1 MRIRWKRLLLTSL
14 TLGLLGSA
22 TAYAQTVSMNLFYN
36 GKNHAY
42 KAEEVRIEIDGKEL
56 VPKDMP
62 AVIIEERTML
72 PMRLIAQELGCEVTW
87 NEEARQ
93 AYVVNDDYTIV
104 FGMDSKIGY
113 QNGKEFTMDV
123 PATVVNDRTMLPV
136 RALAKALELEIT
148 WDDPSRTVSITTA
161 GKTTEQPAEPENPT
175 VPDTPN
181 VPTAPSGAA
190 VTLNKVSVPARENAG
205 QVFAIQANGPI
216 SGWEETYVDDKK
228 IVLDFY
234 NAKSGLAEKITAT
247 NSSIVSA
254 IRTAPHNEDG
264 VAYVRVVFD
273 LTAKKNYEITQ
284 SSDRTQL
291 FITFDKVTVEEVSI
305 RSRNDVDY
313 ITISADGALGANVF
327 TLSKPNRIVVDLP
340 NVESDID
347 KTIDVGELNYVT
359 DGRVGQFAESTLR
372 IVFEVGDLTE
382 YSYQEGDYD
391 LKLEIR
397 RSTLEHMIYD
407 SDDETLYLDKEEE
420 FDTDDVEI
428 EDHYLDGY
436 ALVRLPG
443 DFEDVYGYGTYRIG
457 GDILNTIQVSNVG
470 GDTVFRFNQ
479 NRINVYEI
487 EDEGDRYA
495 IQLKNPRDVYDNVLL
510 LDAGHGGKDPGTSGN
525 GLVEKNLTLTLLQK
539 VDMELRNSDI
549 KVYLTRNS
557 DVYPENNTRA
567 KTANDIAHMM
577 VSIHMNAAAG
587 NPLPNG
593 TETLYQVH
601 AGDGRL
607 TSKRLA
613 EILLNHIISAT
624 GNNSRGIKLRDDLL
638 ILNGTTVPTVIIET
652 VFLSNAGDALKISD
666 SAYQDK
672 VARAI
677 ADGIIEAMELK

>member
-1 MRIRWKRLLLTSL
+1 
-14 TLGLLGSA
+14 
-22 TAYAQTVSMNLFYN
+22 
-36 GKNHAY
+36 
-42 KAEEVRIEIDGKEL
+42 
-56 VPKDMP
+56 
-62 AVIIEERTML
+62 
-72 PMRLIAQELGCEVTW
+72 
-87 NEEARQ
+87 
-93 AYVVNDDYTIV
+93 
-104 FGMDSKIGY
+104 
-113 QNGKEFTMDV
+113 
-123 PATVVNDRTMLPV
+123 
-136 RALAKALELEIT
+136 
-148 WDDPSRTVSITTA
+148 
-161 GKTTEQPAEPENPT
+161 
-175 VPDTPN
+175 
-181 VPTAPSGAA
+181 
-190 VTLNKVSVPARENAG
+190 
-205 QVFAIQANGPI
+205 
-216 SGWEETYVDDKK
+216 
-228 IVLDFY
+228 
-234 NAKSGLAEKITAT
+234 
-247 NSSIVSA
+247 
-254 IRTAPHNEDG
+254 
-264 VAYVRVVFD
+264 
-273 LTAKKNYEITQ
+273 
-284 SSDRTQL
+284 
-291 FITFDKVTVEEVSI
+291 
-305 RSRNDVDY
+305 
-313 ITISADGALGANVF
+313 
-327 TLSKPNRIVVDLP
+327 
-340 NVESDID
+340 
-347 KTIDVGELNYVT
+347 
-359 DGRVGQFAESTLR
+359 
-372 IVFEVGDLTE
+372 
-382 YSYQEGDYD
+382 
-391 LKLEIR
+391 
-397 RSTLEHMIYD
+397 MIYD

>member
-1 MRIRWKRLLLTSL
+1 MKIRWKRFLLASF
-14 TLGLLGSA
+14 TLGLLGSVS
-22 TAYAQTVSMNLFYN
+22 AYAQTVSMNLFYN

-42 KAEEVRIEIDGKEL
+42 NAEEVKIEIDGTEL

-62 AVIIEERTML
+62 AVIIDGRTML

-87 NEEARQ
+87 NEDARQ
-93 AYVVNDDYTIV
+93 AYVVNDNYTIV
-104 FGMDSKIGY
+104 FGMDSKTGY
-113 QNGKEFTMDV
+113 KNGTEFSMDV

-136 RALAKALELEIT
+136 RALAKALDLEIS
-148 WDDPSRTVSITTA
+148 WDDPSRTVSIDTS
-161 GKTTEQPAEPENPT
+161 GKAQEKPSEPENPSTPNTPT
-175 VPDTPN
+175 VPT
-181 VPTAPSGAA
+181 VPSGTA
-190 VTLNKVSVPARENAG
+190 VTLNKISVPAKENAG
-205 QVFAIQANGPI
+205 QVFTIQANGPI
-216 SGWEETYVDDKK
+216 SGWEETYVDDRK

-234 NAKSGLAEKITAT
+234 NAKSGLAENITAT
-247 NSSIVSA
+247 NSGIVSA
-254 IRTAPHNEDG
+254 IRTAPHNEEG
-264 VAYVRVVFD
+264 TAYVRVVFD
-273 LTAKKNYEITQ
+273 LTAKKRYEITQ
-284 SSDRTQL
+284 SSDKTQL
-291 FITFDKVTVEEVSI
+291 FVTFDKVTVEDVSV

-313 ITISADGALGANVF
+313 ITVSADGALGANVF

-340 NVESDID
+340 NVESEID
-347 KTIDVGELNYVT
+347 GTIDVDELNYVME
-359 DGRVGQFAESTLR
+359 GRAGQFTESTLR
-372 IVFEVGDLTE
+372 LVFEVGDLTE
-382 YSYQEGDYD
+382 YSYEEGDYD

-443 DFEDVYGYGTYRIG
+443 DFKGVYGYGTYRIG
-457 GDILNTIQVSNVG
+457 ADILDTIEVSNIG
-470 GDTVFRFNQ
+470 GNTVFRFNQ
-479 NRINVYEI
+479 NRINAYEI

-495 IQLKNPRDVYDNVLL
+495 VRLKNPRDVYDSVLL

-539 VDMELRNSDI
+539 VDRELRNSGI
-549 KVYLTRNS
+549 KVYLTRDS

-638 ILNGTTVPTVIIET
+638 ILNGTTVPTVIVET

-666 SAYQDK
+666 PAYQDK

-677 ADGIIEAMELK
+677 AEGIMEAMELK

>member
-1 MRIRWKRLLLTSL
+1 MKRNWKRLLLTSL
-14 TLGLLGSA
+14 VLGLLGSA
-22 TAYAQTVSMNLFYN
+22 TAYAQTVSMNLYYN

-42 KAEEVRIEIDGKEL
+42 AAEEVKIEIDGKAL

-62 AVIIEERTML
+62 AVIIEGRTML

-93 AYVVNDDYTIV
+93 AYVINDEYTVV
-104 FGMDSKIGY
+104 FTMDSKTGY
-113 QNGKEFTMDV
+113 QNGTEFTMDV

-136 RALAKALELEIT
+136 RALAKALDLEIA
-148 WDDPSRTVSITTA
+148 WDDPSRTVSIGTSA
-161 GKTTEQPAEPENPT
+161 EEEPPAPAEPNLPAEPG
-175 VPDTPN
+175 TP
-181 VPTAPSGAA
+181 VAPSGAA
-190 VTLNKVSVPARENAG
+190 VTLNRIGVPAKENAG
-205 QVFAIQANGPI
+205 QVFTIQANGAI
-216 SGWEETYVDDKK
+216 SRWEETYVDEKK

-234 NAKSGLAEKITAT
+234 NAKSGLPEKITAT

-254 IRTAPHNEDG
+254 IRTALHSEDG
-264 VAYVRVVFD
+264 VDYLRVVFD
-273 LTAKKNYEITQ
+273 LTGKKHYEITQ
-284 SSDRTQL
+284 SSDKTQL
-291 FITFDKVTVEEVSI
+291 FITFDKVTVEDVSV
-305 RSRNDVDY
+305 RNRNDVDY

-340 NVESDID
+340 NVEADED
-347 KTIDVGELNYVT
+347 LEETIDIGDLQYVT
-359 DGRVGQFAESTLR
+359 AGRIGKFTESTLR
-372 IVFEVGDLTE
+372 LVFEVGDLTE
-382 YSYQEGDYD
+382 YSCEEGNYD

-407 SDDETLYLDKEEE
+407 SDDETLYLDKVDK
-420 FDTDDVEI
+420 FDTDDAEI

-443 DFEDVYGYGTYRIG
+443 DFKDVYGYGTYRIG
-457 GDILNTIQVSNVG
+457 GDILNTIQVSNIG
-470 GDTVFRFNQ
+470 GQTVFRFNQ
-479 NRINVYEI
+479 SRINAYEI

-495 IQLKNPRDVYDNVLL
+495 IRLKNPRDVYDHVLL

-525 GLVEKNLTLTLLQK
+525 GLVEKNLTLTMLQK
-539 VDMELRNSDI
+539 VNRELQGSGI
-549 KVYLTRNS
+549 KVYLTRDS

-567 KTANDIAHMM
+567 KTANEIAHMM
-577 VSIHMNAAAG
+577 VSIHMNAAQT
-587 NPLPNG
+587 PLPNG

-601 AGDGRL
+601 ASDGRL

-613 EILLNHIISAT
+613 EILLNHIIAAT
-624 GNNSRGIKLRDDLL
+624 GNNNRGIKLRDDLL
-638 ILNGTTVPTVIIET
+638 ILNGTTVPTVIVET

-677 ADGIIEAMELK
+677 AEGIMEAMELI